1 MSIIETTDNK
11 CNTAQGRKGVEAQEH
26 RDTGQRRVG
35 WRTRALVACALVV
48 VVACGC
54 ESLRFG
60 PNEGQKQNAWLH
72 NRTAAAAAQ
81 TAKAQ
86 SSSQELQGLTEL
98 SELQSRAFTAYFGL
112 PEEYP
117 AADTVGNI
125 LTPSNRQ
132 LAMGAIEDSKA
143 RPDSWQTADAAFEL
157 GIGICAV
164 LGGVYGTKAA
174 KFLKDAQAKSKA
186 LKEIIGGNEL
196 FKNANQAQVEPFKQ
210 AHANQ
215 SPDTRQ
221 IVTQVKAG

>member
-1 MSIIETTDNK
+1 MSRTGATDNK
-11 CNTAQGRKGVEAQEH
+11 CKRTQGYKGVDTEEY
-26 RDTGQRRVG
+26 RYTGQNRVG
-35 WRTRALVACALVV
+35 LPTRALVACALVV
-48 VVACGC
+48 VMACGC

-98 SELQSRAFTAYFGL
+98 SELQSRAFTAYFGE
-112 PEEYP
+112 PKEYP
-117 AADTVGNI
+117 AADTVDNI
-125 LTPSNRQ
+125 LTQSNTQ

-143 RPDSWQTADAAFEL
+143 RPGPWRTADAAFEL

-174 KFLKDAQAKSKA
+174 KFLKDARAKSKA
-186 LKEIIGGNEL
+186 LKEIITGNEL
-196 FKNANQAQVEPFKQ
+196 FKKANHTQAKAFKN

-215 SPDTRQ
+215 SPETRQ
-221 IVTQVKAG
+221 IVTQVKVG